1 MKKIVVLLTG
11 FILLG
16 VSLASAAPA
25 TPTKKIL
32 NPRVVSAVKATTITY
47 QGAKIFIPAGTTL
60 MLGTY
65 EDGSIVIRGMH
76 IDGVKV
82 DNGTIIAK
90 GPVVLSVHPAT
101 QVITVTRGEDVK
113 VLDTNGRMA
122 ALSAG
127 ASISLADIRTTVAPV
142 EEVTDSKRQEA
153 VEYDDL
159 PAFVADT
166 QTDSV
171 ASEQATQDV
180 IETEEV
186 LSPSAP

>member
-1 MKKIVVLLTG
+1 MRKIFVLLTG

-16 VSLASAAPA
+16 ISFASAAPGKQA
-25 TPTKKIL
+25 NKIL
-32 NPRVVSAVKATTITY
+32 NPRIVSAAKATTITY
-47 QGAKIFIPAGTTL
+47 QGTKIFIPAGTTL
-60 MLGTY
+60 LLGTY
-65 EDGSIVIRGMH
+65 EDGSIVIRGMN

-90 GPVVLSVHPAT
+90 GPVLLSVQPQT
-101 QVITVTRGEDVK
+101 QVITVTRGNDVK
-113 VLDTNGRMA
+113 ILDTNGRMA

-127 ASISLADIRTTVAPV
+127 ASVSLADIRTTVAPV
-142 EEVTDSKRQEA
+142 EIATVVQPQEA
-153 VEYDDL
+153 VADEL

-171 ASEQATQDV
+171 VSEQATQDV